1 MRPRWVIAE
10 LDVHGEIDDHA
21 AMCLQFAIEDASETP
36 GAQILVDLRELTTI
50 GASALE
56 LFLREDARC
65 RRAGAQLG
73 ILICAD
79 PRQQEIVTSF
89 TGAGLG
95 DRLRFSASAP
105 QLPPGPPSARRPA
118 VTARWSRR
126 VAPARR

>member
-21 AMCLQFAIEDASETP
+21 AMCLQFAIEDASAA

-50 GASALE
+50 GAAALE

-65 RRAGAQLG
+65 RSNGAQLG

-95 DRLRFSASAP
+95 DRLRFSAARP
-105 QLPPGPPSARRPA
+105 DPPPGPPRSRRPVA
-118 VTARWSRR
+118 ATERWPRR
-126 VAPARR
+126 AAPARR

>member
-10 LDVHGEIDDHA
+10 LDVHGEIDAHA
-21 AMCLQFAIEDASETP
+21 AMCLQFAIEDASAIP
-36 GAQILVDLRELTTI
+36 GTQILVDLRELTTI
-50 GASALE
+50 REAALE

-65 RRAGAQLG
+65 RASGAQLG

-95 DRLRFSASAP
+95 DRLRFSSSAP
-105 QLPPGPPSARRPA
+105 PLPPAPPGTRRR
-118 VTARWSRR
+118 TATVRWSRR
-126 VAPARR
+126 PATARR